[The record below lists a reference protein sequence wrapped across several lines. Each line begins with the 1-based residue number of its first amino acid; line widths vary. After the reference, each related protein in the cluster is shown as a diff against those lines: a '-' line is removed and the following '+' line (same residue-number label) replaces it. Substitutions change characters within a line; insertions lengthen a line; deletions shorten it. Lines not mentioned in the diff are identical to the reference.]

1 MDIMEAWLSATIKN
15 DLDQVLGVSG
25 GQPLGSSNGAYEDD
39 ESNIRVKAS
48 KPGVVQIVKWE
59 KYDETFRAWISDST
73 VRLIAIFASKA
84 ATQHEN
90 KIGKPITKE
99 TVGNIIQLDEAEIVA
114 THIHG
119 VPRTSKITLLI
130 KRFKLI
136 GSDTSAQIGN
146 PRPFDATHEFDE
158 LLQKLSAFPGVRGI
172 TSRVQSVHPNPEKHS
187 PAEPRQGNFIPADA
201 NRYGSQELFSQV
213 PVRYESSDAA
223 TVTDQQRLGDS
234 RLSRGMTSQTEKIME
249 LMKAKKA
256 SKAVADPATD
266 NLPFVSTPPISEQKG
281 LVAHAQSR
289 LEKAKSDAPIALAKP
304 KARALK
310 KAKPKRIRSRDL
322 RIPKDQLD
330 LLDSE
335 DSWLP
340 AKPGRR
346 GPVAHIPPA
355 ILEEIVRSV
364 EAKTAKQE
372 SSEQEGTTKSCS
384 EDGAEPL
391 KDEAREE
398 AAETQPEVL
407 ISSQD
412 WPSSSPIP
420 TPRCEL
426 PRYEL
431 SQGSSPAAADNT
443 VREKDRDAQHEIDF
457 PIKAWSSQYDTEQA
471 QIPRSTSIETRP
483 EQVRD
488 SDASEPVMVSTSA
501 VGLDE
506 HGPEITRATGA
517 DPSDSGSDLETSVLL
532 KFEEQKMS
540 VAEPRY
546 TQEVPATAIQ
556 PQEAY
561 LQVKRTPYA
570 AWGQD
575 EPADTDNRP
584 YLAPDRFS
592 SPLKRRRMNDSG
604 EAYSVEVL
612 EDQIHTSSL
621 DSDRIP
627 GLDRFSARSA
637 QVQSSGVE
645 QTELA
650 PMTQQEAPL
659 VHDQPK
665 AAAASESDD
674 NLVCNQQ
681 EIEPEARHPI
691 FSPYVTKRRKVNKA
705 PINFDFTQDEVP
717 KEDPSI
723 TARRHREKY
732 MARRKALHPEARTSP
747 YNKPAPTISSEQPA
761 KIIDKGEQSPKWFEA
776 ADNPSTTFHNHN
788 ASQADNRRSSQSY
801 HQETTGSGGATSL
814 NQLVKPSAAVS
825 EPCLSPGLEPH
836 GGLPPQ
842 RAIVANP
849 EQPQPFCGSHD
860 IHSNPSN
867 ASMKVGAIS
876 STETSQQSNLSGQAQ
891 SVPELMTP
899 AMSHSDLPDIPA
911 AAQDTDL
918 QPAIYAQFKDVY
930 PEYRASKEEFLGI
943 CKKIYQLFQ
952 CDRMEHRSLWD
963 DFIIRYQTDYP
974 QYLERCVKNF
984 RDPKTYERFYRDEID
999 EPKFNKRV
1007 IQPYNIGDALSLGHT
1022 SPAARDCN
1030 LVDDAATTRISPT
1043 TRRGARSLSGS
1054 SPVLGAVDETSNGV
1068 PPLFSGQPHTTE
1080 DEDRDRRSEHKVK
1093 NSVVKRCNDQ
1103 QHAQQS
1109 GETIDATSGQISA
1122 LVSTPP
1128 PVQTRPAPKDLV
1140 SKSPRRLPWL
1150 HANATAHTDHSL
1162 QNSAVPFSRRHSPGQ
1177 PLPPRGPRTIQSA
1190 SKPRE
1195 TGAIQNALRTQYSEP
1210 RALKHPPPT
1219 LLPKSHRTDVR
1230 AARKALGTYA
1240 EDVKSPGSEKLNQ
1253 PQEDADAVSER
1264 CRDHPTSLQGYIKFY
1279 RAIKPGRGNSWARK
1293 EDCKNQKGV
1302 VNGGKA
1308 LEPRPIDVMS
1318 WRL

>member
-15 DLDQVLGVSG
+15 DLDQVLGISG
-25 GQPLGSSNGAYEDD
+25 GQPLDSSNGAYEDD

-59 KYDETFRAWISDST
+59 KYDKTFRAWISDST
-73 VRLIAIFASKA
+73 VRLVAIFASKA

-158 LLQKLSAFPGVRGI
+158 LLQKLSAFPGG
-172 TSRVQSVHPNPEKHS
+172 
-187 PAEPRQGNFIPADA
+187 PRQGGYIPVDA

-213 PVRYESSDAA
+213 PIRYDSSDAA
-223 TVTDQQRLGDS
+223 AVTDQQRLGDS
-234 RLSRGMTSQTEKIME
+234 RLLPGMNNQTEKIME

-256 SKAVADPATD
+256 PKAIADPATD
-266 NLPFVSTPPISEQKG
+266 NLSFVSTPSASEQKG
-281 LVAHAQSR
+281 LVGLAQSR
-289 LEKAKSDAPIALAKP
+289 LKEAKSDAPIALAKP
-304 KARALK
+304 KVKALEK
-310 KAKPKRIRSRDL
+310 VKPKRIRSRDL
-322 RIPKDQLD
+322 RIPKDQQD

-364 EAKTAKQE
+364 KSKTAKRE
-372 SSEQEGTTKSCS
+372 SSEQEGTTKSYS
-384 EDGAEPL
+384 EGGAEPL
-391 KDEAREE
+391 EDEALEG
-398 AAETQPEVL
+398 AAETQSEVL
-407 ISSQD
+407 IPSQD

-420 TPRCEL
+420 APRCEL
-426 PRYEL
+426 PQYEL
-431 SQGSSPAAADNT
+431 SPGSSPAAADKTVLDNNT
-443 VREKDRDAQHEIDF
+443 DAQHEIDS
-457 PIKAWSSQYDTEQA
+457 PTKAWSSQYDHEHS
-471 QIPRSTSIETRP
+471 QIPRSTSTETRP
-483 EQVRD
+483 EQVKD
-488 SDASEPVMVSTSA
+488 SNASKPVMVRTTA

-506 HGPEITRATGA
+506 DGPETTRATGA

-532 KFEEQKMS
+532 KFEEQKLS
-540 VAEPRY
+540 VAEPQY

-575 EPADTDNRP
+575 EPAYTDNRP

-592 SPLKRRRMNDSG
+592 SPSKRRRMNDSG
-604 EAYSVEVL
+604 EAYSVEVV
-612 EDQIHTSSL
+612 EDQIHNSSL

-627 GLDRFSARSA
+627 GLDRFSGQSA

-645 QTELA
+645 ETEFA
-650 PMTQQEAPL
+650 PMAQQEAPL
-659 VHDQPK
+659 VHDLPK
-665 AAAASESDD
+665 PAEAAAAPESDD
-674 NLVCNQQ
+674 NLVYNQE
-681 EIEPEARHPI
+681 EIKPEAMYPI
-691 FSPYVTKRRKVNKA
+691 LSPYVSKRRKVHKA
-705 PINFDFTQDEVP
+705 PINFGFTQDEVP

-723 TARRHREKY
+723 IARKHREKY

-747 YNKPAPTISSEQPA
+747 YNKPGPTFSSEQPA
-761 KIIDKGEQSPKWFEA
+761 MIIDKGEQSPKWFEA
-776 ADNPSTTFHNHN
+776 AGNPSTAFHNHS

-801 HQETTGSGGATSL
+801 HQETTSSGGATSP
-814 NQLVKPSAAVS
+814 NQLARSSAAVN
-825 EPCLSPGLEPH
+825 EPSLIPELESL
-836 GGLPPQ
+836 GGLAPQ
-842 RAIVANP
+842 RAIVTNS

-860 IHSNPSN
+860 THLSLSNV
-867 ASMKVGAIS
+867 SMKVDAIS
-876 STETSQQSNLSGQAQ
+876 STEISQQSNPSGQVQ

-911 AAQDTDL
+911 AAQDTDV
-918 QPAIYAQFKDVY
+918 QPAIYAQFKSVY
-930 PEYRASKEEFLGI
+930 PEYRASKEEFLGM
-943 CKKIYQLFQ
+943 CKKIYQLSR

-984 RDPKTYERFYRDEID
+984 EDPKTYERFYRDEID
-999 EPKFNKRV
+999 EPRFNKRV
-1007 IQPYNIGDALSLGHT
+1007 IQPGTIGDALSLDPT
-1022 SPAARDCN
+1022 SPVARDCN
-1030 LVDDAATTRISPT
+1030 FVDDAATSRLSPT
-1043 TRRGARSLSGS
+1043 TRPGARSISRS
-1054 SPVLGAVDETSNGV
+1054 SPVLGAVDETSNEV
-1068 PPLFSGQPHTTE
+1068 PPFVSRQPHTTE
-1080 DEDRDRRSEHKVK
+1080 DEDRDRCSVHQVK
-1093 NSVVKRCNDQ
+1093 NSVVKRCNE
-1103 QHAQQS
+1103 QHHEQQS
-1109 GETIDATSGQISA
+1109 SETIEATSGQISA
-1122 LVSTPP
+1122 LVSTPTP
-1128 PVQTRPAPKDLV
+1128 AQTRPALRDLV

-1150 HANATAHTDHSL
+1150 HDNATAHTDHSQ
-1162 QNSAVPFSRRHSPGQ
+1162 QNSPVPFSQRHSPGQ
-1177 PLPPRGPRTIQSA
+1177 PLTPRGPRTIQSA
-1190 SKPRE
+1190 NRPRG
-1195 TGAIQNALRTQYSEP
+1195 TGAIQNAVATQYSEP
-1210 RALKHPPPT
+1210 RAPEYPPPT
-1219 LLPKSHRTDVR
+1219 LLEKSHQKNAR
-1230 AARKALGTYA
+1230 AREHLGTA
-1240 EDVKSPGSEKLNQ
+1240 EDVKTSGSEKLNQ
-1253 PQEDADAVSER
+1253 PEEDADAVGER
-1264 CRDHPTSLQGYIKFY
+1264 CRDHPTSLQGYIRFY

-1293 EDCKNQKGV
+1293 EDCKNQKGIV
-1302 VNGGKA
+1302 KGGKA
-1308 LEPRPIDVMS
+1308 LEPSPIDVMS

>member
-1 MDIMEAWLSATIKN
+1 MEAWLSATIKN

-25 GQPLGSSNGAYEDD
+25 GQPLGSPNGAYEDD
-39 ESNIRVKAS
+39 ESNIRVRAS

-158 LLQKLSAFPGVRGI
+158 LLQKLSALRGGRRI
-172 TSRVQSVHPNPEKHS
+172 TTRAQSVHPNPEKHS
-187 PAEPRQGNFIPADA
+187 PAGPRQGGFIPVDA

-213 PVRYESSDAA
+213 PIRYDSSDAA
-223 TVTDQQRLGDS
+223 AVTDQQRLGDS
-234 RLSRGMTSQTEKIME
+234 RLFRGTNNQTEKIME

-256 SKAVADPATD
+256 SKAVAYPATD
-266 NLPFVSTPPISEQKG
+266 NLSFVSTPSTSEQKG
-281 LVAHAQSR
+281 LVALAQSR
-289 LEKAKSDAPIALAKP
+289 LKEAKSDAPTALAKP
-304 KARALK
+304 KVRALEK
-310 KAKPKRIRSRDL
+310 VKPKRIRSRDL
-322 RIPKDQLD
+322 RIPKDQQD

-364 EAKTAKQE
+364 KAKTATQE
-372 SSEQEGTTKSCS
+372 SSEQEGTIKNYS
-384 EDGAEPL
+384 EEGAEPL
-391 KDEAREE
+391 EDGALEE
-398 AAETQPEVL
+398 AAETQSEVL
-407 ISSQD
+407 IPSQD

-420 TPRCEL
+420 APRCEL
-426 PRYEL
+426 RRYEL
-431 SQGSSPAAADNT
+431 SPGSSPAAADDT
-443 VREKDRDAQHEIDF
+443 VLENDRDAQQEIDS
-457 PIKAWSSQYDTEQA
+457 PAKAWSSQYDTEQA

-488 SDASEPVMVSTSA
+488 SNASEPVMVGTSA
-501 VGLDE
+501 VKLDE
-506 HGPEITRATGA
+506 DGPEITKATAA

-532 KFEEQKMS
+532 KFEEQKPS
-540 VAEPRY
+540 VAEPRC

-575 EPADTDNRP
+575 EPAYTDNRP

-592 SPLKRRRMNDSG
+592 SPSKRRRMNDSE

-627 GLDRFSARSA
+627 GLDRFTAQSA

-645 QTELA
+645 ETELA

-659 VHDQPK
+659 VYDQPKAVK

-674 NLVCNQQ
+674 NLVCNQE
-681 EIEPEARHPI
+681 EIKPEARHPI
-691 FSPYVTKRRKVNKA
+691 LSPYVSKRRKVHKA

-761 KIIDKGEQSPKWFEA
+761 MIIGKGEQSPKLFEA
-776 ADNPSTTFHNHN
+776 AGDPSTAFHNHN
-788 ASQADNRRSSQSY
+788 ASQADNRRSNQNY
-801 HQETTGSGGATSL
+801 HQETTSSGVATSPH
-814 NQLVKPSAAVS
+814 QLAKPSTAVN
-825 EPCLSPGLEPH
+825 EPCSSPELELH
-836 GGLPPQ
+836 GGLLPQ
-842 RAIVANP
+842 RAIVANS

-860 IHSNPSN
+860 IHSNMNNVCP
-867 ASMKVGAIS
+867 MKVEAIS
-876 STETSQQSNLSGQAQ
+876 STEISQQSNPSGQAQ

-911 AAQDTDL
+911 AAQDTDV
-918 QPAIYAQFKDVY
+918 QPAIYAQFKSVY
-930 PEYRASKEEFLGI
+930 PEYCASKEEFLGI

-984 RDPKTYERFYRDEID
+984 EGPKTYERFYRDEID
-999 EPKFNKRV
+999 EPRFNKRV

-1030 LVDDAATTRISPT
+1030 FVDDAATIRLSPT
-1043 TRRGARSLSGS
+1043 KRRGVRSISRS
-1054 SPVLGAVDETSNGV
+1054 SPVLGAVDETSNEV
-1068 PPLFSGQPHTTE
+1068 PPLSSRQLHTTE
-1080 DEDRDRRSEHKVK
+1080 DDDRDCRSEHQVK
-1093 NSVVKRCNDQ
+1093 NSVVKRCDDQ
-1103 QHAQQS
+1103 HHEQQT
-1109 GETIDATSGQISA
+1109 GETIDATTGQISA

-1128 PVQTRPAPKDLV
+1128 AVQTRPAQKNLV

-1150 HANATAHTDHSL
+1150 HDNATAHTD
-1162 QNSAVPFSRRHSPGQ
+1162 NSQKNSPVPFSRRRSSGQ
-1177 PLPPRGPRTIQSA
+1177 PLAPRGPRTIQSA
-1190 SKPRE
+1190 SKPRG
-1195 TGAIQNALRTQYSEP
+1195 TGAIQNEVTTQYSEP
-1210 RALKHPPPT
+1210 RALEHPPPT
-1219 LLPKSHRTDVR
+1219 LLEKSHRTDAR

-1253 PQEDADAVSER
+1253 PQEDADAVGER

-1293 EDCKNQKGV
+1293 EDCENQKGIV
-1302 VNGGKA
+1302 KGGKA
-1308 LEPRPIDVMS
+1308 LELGRS
-1318 WRL
+1318 TS